1 MSLCLGHPVH
11 GYYTSSANPVFGKAG
26 DFITSP
32 EISQVFGELIGI
44 WYLTRFSAHPK
55 PTLRLVELGPGRGTL
70 MEDILRVFRQLLSK
84 LPVPPEISVHLVET
98 SQPMRNL
105 QKFKLSA
112 FKHDV
117 QWYDSIDDVPQDVD
131 GKTFTMVLAH
141 EFFDALPIDIYQKM
155 DEGNFLEKL
164 VTSTEDT
171 SGNERL
177 RAVPS
182 TMTPKAALLN
192 TAVQTYS
199 SPKKSGFADPLDAL
213 ARRLAALPAGA
224 SAEIC
229 WPAWDIA
236 ASISKLLRGG
246 GAGLVIDYGGERM
259 FGDSFRAFKQHK
271 IVSPY
276 ETPGQCDLTANVD
289 FKFLRHAFE
298 SVNYKP
304 DEDRLSLPIRTHML
318 LTQAA
323 FLQGMGVDVRLQ
335 KLLDAARREGGEAGK
350 EKERRLREGVER
362 LIGTGAGRPVEMNVT
377 GTDKSAGNAIE
388 GRGSGM
394 GKEYKVLGIT
404 TGEGED
410 VWPFI

>member
-1 MSLCLGHPVH
+1 MSLCLGHPIH

-32 EISQVFGELIGI
+32 EISQIFGELIGI

-55 PTLRLVELGPGRGTL
+55 PALRLVELGPGRGTL

-98 SQPMRNL
+98 SQPMRKL
-105 QKFKLSA
+105 QKAKLSG
-112 FKHDV
+112 FKYDV
-117 QWYDSIDDVPQDVD
+117 QWYDAVDDVPQQDD

-155 DEGNFLEKL
+155 DDGNFLEKL
-164 VTSTEDT
+164 VTVGEVSAG
-171 SGNERL
+171 SERL
-177 RAVPS
+177 RTVPS

-213 ARRLAALPAGA
+213 ARRLAALPSGA

-236 ASISKLLRGG
+236 TSISKLLRGG
-246 GAGLVIDYGGERM
+246 GCGLVIDYGGERM
-259 FGDSFRAFKQHK
+259 FGDSFRAFKSHK

-298 SVNYKP
+298 SVNHRF
-304 DEDRLSLPIRTHML
+304 DQSQQVNPIRTHML

-335 KLLDAARREGGEAGK
+335 KLLDAARKEGGEAGK
-350 EKERRLREGVER
+350 EKETRLRQGVER
-362 LIGTGAGRPVEMNVT
+362 LVGTGLTQNSGSVS
-377 GTDKSAGNAIE
+377 GAIQ

-404 TGEGED
+404 TGAEDED
-410 VWPFI
+410 VWPFL

>member
-55 PTLRLVELGPGRGTL
+55 PALRLVELGPGRGTL
-70 MEDILRVFRQLLSK
+70 MEDILRVFRQLQSK

-98 SQPMRNL
+98 SQPMRKL
-105 QKFKLSA
+105 QKSKLSA

-117 QWYDSIDDVPQDVD
+117 HWYDSIDDIPQDVD

-164 VTSTEDT
+164 VTSTEDAT
-171 SGNERL
+171 GTERL
-177 RAVPS
+177 RSVPS
-182 TMTPKAALLN
+182 TMTPKVALLN

-213 ARRLAALPAGA
+213 ARRLDALPAGA

-304 DEDRLSLPIRTHML
+304 DPDRPSPPIRTHML

-335 KLLDAARREGGEAGK
+335 KLLDAARREGGEAGRKK
-350 EKERRLREGVER
+350 EKRLKEGVER
-362 LIGTGAGRPVEMNVT
+362 LIGTGVGADTGSGSDKAAG
-377 GTDKSAGNAIE
+377 SAIE